1 MKRTLAWAM
10 ALATLPFVGFVSPA
24 GATGAAACT
33 ISGTITFTHSANTT
47 TEGVWTIAPAI
58 ISCNGLFN
66 GYERILGPGKFTG
79 TGSYSAL
86 PGGSGTCLRNVG
98 SGAVDYTFPTTASD
112 VHLHE
117 PNEYTLDG
125 VGTLSSPSLK
135 GTFQMTPP
143 FEGDCVTKPITR
155 ALFLAEASLVRFV
168 PPDPNRYLPP
178 KRLPTDP

>member
-1 MKRTLAWAM
+1 MKRTLAWVM
-10 ALATLPFVGFVSPA
+10 ALASLPLVGSVPA
-24 GATGAAACT
+24 AEATGGAACT
-33 ISGTITFTHSANTT
+33 ITGTITFLHPPDTA
-47 TEGVWTIAPAI
+47 TEGTWTIEPAI

-79 TGSYSAL
+79 SGSYRA
-86 PGGSGTCLRNVG
+86 PAGGSGTCLRNVG
-98 SGAVDYTFPTTASD
+98 SGTVDYTFPTTASD
-112 VHLHE
+112 VHLVE
-117 PNEYTLDG
+117 PNEYTLAG
-125 VGTLSSPSLK
+125 VGALSSPSLK

-178 KRLPTDP
+178 KRLPVG